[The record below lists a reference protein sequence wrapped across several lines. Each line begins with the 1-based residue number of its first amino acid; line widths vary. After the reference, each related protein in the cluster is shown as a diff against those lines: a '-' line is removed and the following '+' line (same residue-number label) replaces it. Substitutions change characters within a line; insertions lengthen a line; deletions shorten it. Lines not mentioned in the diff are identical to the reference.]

1 MGFHKA
7 QISKGTYGQLSK
19 VREELEEAEDAEAQ
33 GENLMLQI
41 ELSDMIG
48 AIRGVA
54 ETHGWNFDDLV
65 KFSEL
70 RSRVAREEKCGNSGK

>member
-7 QISKGTYGQLSK
+7 KISKGTYGQLSK
-19 VREELEEAEDAEAQ
+19 VQEELEEAIDAEAQ
-33 GENLMLQI
+33 GQLLMLQI

-54 ETHGWNFDDLV
+54 ESHGWSFDDLV

-70 RSRVAREEKCGNSGK
+70 RSQVAREEK